1 MPKAAVCC
9 AKPGRT
15 MFDALKISDNEF
27 CALRNIMYDISGVR
41 LLPTKK
47 PLVIAR
53 LRKRLR
59 ELGMD
64 SFGDYLRRI
73 ETSQGEE
80 LEIFVNAITTNETFF
95 FRHQEQFEILGQK
108 VLPLLCDKKMAIKDR
123 EMRIWSA
130 ACSSGEEPYSIVMV
144 CKEFFKTRQGWK
156 VSIFASDINTDIL
169 DFCRHAV
176 YKRRSVG
183 RMPTVFLKAHFD
195 VIPATVK
202 DTEEQYHLHSNIA
215 NSVVLSQ
222 HNLLKPFPHSHFD
235 VIFLRNA
242 LIYFDR
248 SSKQRVVELIEKRLN
263 TGGYLFISLAESLND
278 IQTHL
283 SYWKTGIYQK
293 Q

>member
-1 MPKAAVCC
+1 
-9 AKPGRT
+9 

-27 CALRNIMYDISGVR
+27 CALKNIMYEISGVR

-53 LRKRLR
+53 LRKRLK

-73 ETSQGEE
+73 ETSHGEE

-95 FRHQEQFEILGQK
+95 FRHQEQFEILEEK
-108 VLPLLCDKKMAIKDR
+108 VLPLLFDKKAAIKDR

-130 ACSSGEEPYSIVMV
+130 ACSSGEEPYSIAMV
-144 CKEFFKTRQGWK
+144 CEEFFKTRPGWK
-156 VSIFASDINTDIL
+156 VSILASDINTDIL
-169 DFCRHAV
+169 DFCKRAV

-183 RMPTVFLKAHFD
+183 RMPPAFLKAHFD
-195 VIPATVK
+195 VIPAPMR
-202 DTEEQYHLHSNIA
+202 DMEEKYHLHGNIV

-222 HNLLKPFPHSHFD
+222 HNLLKPFLHPNFD
-235 VIFLRNA
+235 IIFLRNA

-248 SSKQRVVELIEKRLN
+248 SSKQRVVELIEKKLN
-263 TGGYLFISLAESLND
+263 AGGYLFISLAESLND

-283 SYWKTGIYQK
+283 CYWKMGVYQK